1 MSAESTRHLTNRRTR
16 FRSSTNNEQGTVTE
30 ELDVAHHVYPIKP
43 PADTN
48 PATGR
53 PKGLQ
58 IRPAGF
64 VGLGLTMLF
73 LGLHQCIYTIQPL
86 RDQPRQQ
93 QQPQRRGSQLLLLLT
108 LCGAAAQLIA
118 GVRDR
123 IRGGTLFGLV
133 LHSAHSVVWMT
144 TALLLLL
151 LRRRRASSPDKPAD
165 GSGSGSGNGSAVAA
179 SMLLMAAALS
189 CAAGA
194 VWARATRSPVLRLLA
209 GVGAALLCLS
219 RAAFQRP
226 HDAATAVAMDRY
238 AGVFLLLSS
247 FLSFGVAWRGVG
259 HHHVHEVTLARQNP
273 S

>member
-48 PATGR
+48 PATGM
-53 PKGLQ
+53 PKKGLQ

-93 QQPQRRGSQLLLLLT
+93 QQQQQRRGSQLLLLLT

-151 LRRRRASSPDKPAD
+151 RRRRASSPDKPAD
-165 GSGSGSGNGSAVAA
+165 GSGSGNGSAVAA

-238 AGVFLLLSS
+238 AGLFLLLSS
-247 FLSFGVAWRGVG
+247 FLSFGVAWRGVD

>member
-30 ELDVAHHVYPIKP
+30 ELDVAHYVYPIKRP
-43 PADTN
+43 TDTT
-48 PATGR
+48 PATGK
-53 PKGLQ
+53 PKGVD

-73 LGLHQCIYTIQPL
+73 LGLHQCIYTIPPPWE
-86 RDQPRQQ
+86 QPRQQ
-93 QQPQRRGSQLLLLLT
+93 PRGSQLLLLLA
-108 LCGAAAQLIA
+108 LCSAAAQLIV

-133 LHSAHSVVWMT
+133 LHSAHSFVWMT

-151 LRRRRASSPDKPAD
+151 WRRASSPDKSAD
-165 GSGSGSGNGSAVAA
+165 GSGSGSAVAA
-179 SMLLMAAALS
+179 SMLLMAAAFS

-194 VWARATRSPVLRLLA
+194 VWARATTSPVVRLLA

-226 HDAATAVAMDRY
+226 HDSVTAAAMDQY
-238 AGVFLLLSS
+238 AGAFLLFSS
-247 FLSFGVAWRGVG
+247 FLSFDVAWRGVG
-259 HHHVHEVTLARQNP
+259 IHHVHESLLDDKYNHVDCL
-273 S
+273 SE

>member
-1 MSAESTRHLTNRRTR
+1 MSAESTRHLANRRTR
-16 FRSSTNNEQGTVTE
+16 FRSSTNNEQGTVME
-30 ELDVAHHVYPIKP
+30 ELDVAHHVYPIKR

-48 PATGR
+48 PATGK
-53 PKGLQ
+53 PKGVE

-73 LGLHQCIYTIQPL
+73 LGLHQCIYTIPPPPPPPPL
-86 RDQPRQQ
+86 REQPRQQ
-93 QQPQRRGSQLLLLLT
+93 QRPGSQLLLLLT

-123 IRGGTLFGLV
+123 TRGGTLFGLV

-151 LRRRRASSPDKPAD
+151 RPRASSPDDKSAD
-165 GSGSGSGNGSAVAA
+165 GSGSGSGSAVAA

-209 GVGAALLCLS
+209 AVGAALLCLS

-226 HDAATAVAMDRY
+226 HDAATAVAMDQY
-238 AGVFLLLSS
+238 AGVFLLFSS
-247 FLSFGVAWRGVG
+247 FLSFGVAWRGLSSCTR
-259 HHHVHEVTLARQNP
+259 VHSCETKP